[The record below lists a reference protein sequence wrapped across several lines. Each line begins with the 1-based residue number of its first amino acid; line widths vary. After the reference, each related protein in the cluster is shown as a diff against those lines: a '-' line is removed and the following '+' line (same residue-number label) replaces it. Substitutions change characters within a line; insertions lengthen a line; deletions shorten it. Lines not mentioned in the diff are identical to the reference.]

1 MTSPSKPSWP
11 PMANINGRWYV
22 TRNDFNRYKADLLA
36 SALGVVPTYPPTDDH
51 NPLIPLKQVAAEL
64 GVGRRTIGTRMAEA
78 ARAAL
83 ARSAGAGRSA
93 ATESVAA

>member
-1 MTSPSKPSWP
+1 MSSTLPSWP
-11 PMANINGRWYV
+11 PMVRINGRWYV
-22 TRNDFNRYKADLLA
+22 MRNDLNAYKARLLA
-36 SALGVVPTYPPTDDH
+36 AALGVEPVAPQADDH
-51 NPLIPLKQVAAEL
+51 NPLIPLKQVAAEF

-83 ARSAGAGRSA
+83 A

>member
-1 MTSPSKPSWP
+1 MVR
-11 PMANINGRWYV
+11 INGRWYV
-22 TRNDFNRYKADLLA
+22 MRNDLNAYKAKLLA
-36 SALGVVPTYPPTDDH
+36 AALGVEPLAPPADDR
-51 NPLIPLKQVAAEL
+51 NPLVPLKLVAAEL

-78 ARAAL
+78 TRAAL